1 MSIELNTTSLKQQ
14 RYPGISIPSPMQ
26 EQTPEVRIETERVV
40 FLLGGQERW
49 VIDPKHFDGTPIL
62 TVDNFTPNRICVEL
76 KNAFF
81 PGTDLPINLTCEVNF
96 GKDSSVMDL
105 KLEFWEI
112 KSQVSLAAWLAGE
125 QPIREWI
132 EFEEA
137 SVCSLGKH
145 GEVFL
150 DGEAKMEFFPGWI
163 FRLKGQNI
171 ACLHH
176 LGATVHSNQ
185 FVFGMA
191 TLNHES
197 LFASTPKRRTIFSL
211 QRLRGTTSLAPAI
224 NLPEGWQVVPPNQT
238 DHLYN
243 ELHLET
249 AVNQNGSK
257 EQAFVAQADQG
268 DRGGWALKLHG
279 MPDTFPLHNVSYAMG
294 FDESTIQAAQF
305 GRFSPEPLWYH
316 LSGCSLLL
324 GDGPDA
330 SFELVARDKRIECAV
345 VSPALL
351 SFAAPLQDMVVE
363 AIPTEP
369 FKLLGIY
376 PAGAERHPGFD
387 KTEGLG
393 LPALLVDPDLPS
405 PILAMSDLSF
415 SVLRPKDLLLLR
427 FAFIN
432 LVFQTG
438 GGKNAHLEPVSADKP
453 AFLVVHF
460 SPQHIAEEAFQEGT
474 TYPEPPVPVR
484 MTGPSRLVFR
494 IPKTLEEFPYT
505 MEALLNWSSYEQ
517 SVVPAAVSSPVAP
530 NLLLSHITGY
540 NLDEANPLLV
550 PELPAQETQA
560 PRVEYTAIE
569 APYRLILSPNWF
581 AGWGHAAQPVTHGG
595 MTELWHTR
603 LGVRTKDG
611 VDEQEPSLR
620 TVRAIWCKDEDN
632 PFTMSLNRKNRA
644 SIVTNSSNY
653 LEAIQVNRMMLS
665 SLGAWLDIEGN
676 WQVKPPNSSN
686 NLSNW
691 MHRAAMGRDNYVK
704 TVHEGYLFPF
714 GHRAAMIDVTERRFE
729 LSPSPDQEMVAYLV
743 SWRIVVVREPERIF
757 PVPGMENEGRQFPF
771 RQVRLKT
778 LQTPHLDPNSG
789 PWLMVDKKDFL
800 FQVVAEDQEGRLIEF
815 TAPLAYVN
823 SISDFPTLIE
833 EFNNMPANATR
844 RTRLMDGQKLAFGPT
859 SKPGD
864 TVFVTNSI
872 TFGAVNTAV
881 SPGYYPV
888 LSTADVKIPATEQ
901 IAGTDSKNLD
911 SNDKQIIVKYD
922 KTYLQSGFDKNPG
935 EVFFELDVPVSKTFP
950 GDKAGG
956 IVTPDLTIKGLS
968 RTYGPVA
975 ENAIKDFLDPEH
987 ILGQAKLLGG
997 ILLKEIVKPVKISES
1012 PGSIPQLTSR
1022 VIYPKV
1028 NGIEDTNKVPKAIE
1042 TLYKLEPKMK
1052 SHESNIFEVNADT
1065 SMKLTALIYTKLNTN
1080 DNNLESTYDVTGEL
1094 RNFKVNL
1101 IGTDQTTHFLTLHFS
1116 QLTFNARSGQKPV
1129 VTPKIENVEFGGALQ
1144 FVTSLQSYLKS
1155 VGDDSG
1161 IDVTPLGVSVSSSMA
1176 IPNVTLGILALQN
1189 LTFLTRFNL
1198 PFDGS
1203 PATFYFAF
1211 ASRENPF
1218 VLTVGTF
1225 GGGGFFG
1232 IMLSLDK
1239 DNPVKLLEA
1248 SLEFGGNQALD
1259 LGVASGGVYLM
1270 AGIYYRMENV
1280 APDRRI
1286 CQLTGYVRC
1295 GGVLQVLGLVTVSAE
1310 FYLSL
1315 NYRDPGKAW
1324 GQATLTVKIH
1334 LLLTSKSVDLT
1345 VEKQFAGSDGDPL
1358 IEEMINENDWRA
1370 YCSAFA

>member
-1 MSIELNTTSLKQQ
+1 MSIELNTTFLKQQ

-26 EQTPEVRIETERVV
+26 EQTPEVRVETERVV

-49 VIDPKHFDGTPIL
+49 VIDPKHFDGTPIF
-62 TVDNFTPNRICVEL
+62 TVNKSISKIRVEL

-81 PGTDLPINLTCEVNF
+81 PGTKLPVNLICKVNF
-96 GKDSSVMDL
+96 GSGSPVMDL
-105 KLEFWEI
+105 KLDFWEI
-112 KSQVSLAAWLAGE
+112 KSQISLAAWLAGE
-125 QPIREWI
+125 QPIKKWVN
-132 EFEEA
+132 FEEA

-145 GEVFL
+145 GEVLL

-163 FRLKGQNI
+163 FRLEGQDI
-171 ACLHH
+171 AWLHH
-176 LGATVHSNQ
+176 LDATVYSNQ
-185 FVFGMA
+185 CIFGLA
-191 TLNHES
+191 NPNHES
-197 LFASTPKRRTIFSL
+197 LFASTPNRRTIFSL
-211 QRLRGTTSLAPAI
+211 QRLWGTTSLVPMI
-224 NLPEGWQVVPPNQT
+224 NLPDGWQVVPLNQT
-238 DHLYN
+238 NPPYD

-249 AVNQNGSK
+249 AFNQNGGN
-257 EQAFVAQADQG
+257 EQAFVAQMAQG
-268 DRGGWALKLHG
+268 DRNDWALKLRG

-294 FDESTIQAAQF
+294 FDENTIQAAQF
-305 GRFSPEPLWYH
+305 GRFSSKPIWYH
-316 LSGCSLLL
+316 LNGCSLLL
-324 GDGPDA
+324 GDGPDS
-330 SFELVARDKRIECAV
+330 SFELIARDKRIEWAV
-345 VSPALL
+345 VAPALL
-351 SFAAPLQDMVVE
+351 SFAAPLKGMVVE
-363 AIPTEP
+363 ATPTKT

-387 KTEGLG
+387 ETEKLG
-393 LPALLVDPDLPS
+393 LPALIVDPDLPS
-405 PILAMSDLSF
+405 PILAMADLSF

-427 FAFIN
+427 FAFVN
-432 LVFQTG
+432 LTFRTG
-438 GGKNAHLEPVSADKP
+438 GGKHAHFEPVLADKP

-460 SPQHIAEEAFQEGT
+460 SPQHIAEKVFPEDK

-484 MTGPSRLVFR
+484 MSGPSRLAFR
-494 IPKTLEEFPYT
+494 VPKTLEELPYT
-505 MEALLNWSSYEQ
+505 MEALLNWNNYEQ
-517 SVVPAAVSSPVAP
+517 SVVPAAMPAPVAP

-540 NLDEANPLLV
+540 KVDEDSPLLT

-560 PRVEYTAIE
+560 PGVEYTAIE

-581 AGWGHAAQPVTHGG
+581 AGWGYATHPVTHGG

-611 VDEQEPSLR
+611 VDEQEPTLR
-620 TVRAIWCKDEDN
+620 TVRAIWCKDKDEEN
-632 PFTMSLNRKNRA
+632 PFDMSLNKENRVD
-644 SIVTNSSNY
+644 IVANSSNY
-653 LEAIQVNRMMLS
+653 LNAIQVKRMMLS

-676 WQVKPPNSSN
+676 WQVGPP
-686 NLSNW
+686 LVSNW
-691 MHRAAMGRDNYVK
+691 THRAAMGRDNYVRIIE
-704 TVHEGYLFPF
+704 EGYLFPF
-714 GHRAAMIDVTERRFE
+714 GHRAAKVKVTERRYE
-729 LSPSPDQEMVAYLV
+729 LSPNQKMVTYLV
-743 SWRIVVVREPERIF
+743 CWEIVVVREPERLF
-757 PVPGMENEGRQFPF
+757 PVPGMAHEGRQFPF
-771 RQVRLKT
+771 RKIRLKT
-778 LQTPHLDPNSG
+778 LQTPHLDSNPNSR
-789 PWLMVDKKDFL
+789 PWLMVGNKDFL
-800 FQVVAEDQEGRLIEF
+800 FHVVGEDQEGHLMEF
-815 TAPLAYVN
+815 TTPLAYVN
-823 SISDFPTLIE
+823 NIADLKTLIDD
-833 EFNNMPANATR
+833 FNNIPANETR
-844 RTRLMDGQKLAFGPT
+844 RTRSTDGQKIAFAPT
-859 SKPGD
+859 NKPGD
-864 TVFVTNSI
+864 TVFVANSI
-872 TFGAVNTAV
+872 TFGAVQTNV
-881 SPGYYPV
+881 LPGYYPI
-888 LSTADVKIPATEQ
+888 LSAADVKIPAAEQ
-901 IAGTDSKNLD
+901 IVGTDSKNFD
-911 SNDKQIIVKYD
+911 NNDKKIIVNYD
-922 KTYLQSGFDKNPG
+922 QIYLQSGFEENPG
-935 EVFFELDVPVSKTFP
+935 EVFFKLADPVSKNLTFP
-950 GDKAGG
+950 VDKAGG

-975 ENAIKDFLDPEH
+975 ENCIKDYIDPEC

-997 ILLKEIVKPVKISES
+997 ILLKEIVEPVKISKF
-1012 PGSIPQLTSR
+1012 PGSIPQLTNR

-1028 NGIEDTNKVPKAIE
+1028 NGIEDPNKVPEAIE

-1052 SHESNIFEVNADT
+1052 SDDNNIFEVNADT
-1065 SMKLTALIYTKLNTN
+1065 SMKLTALIYTKLNSN
-1080 DNNLESTYDVTGEL
+1080 EEPTYEVTGDL

-1144 FVTSLQSYLKS
+1144 FVTSLQDYLKA
-1155 VGDDSG
+1155 VGEDSG
-1161 IDVTPLGVSVSSSMA
+1161 INVTPLGVSVSSSMA

-1218 VLTVGTF
+1218 VITVGTF

-1239 DNPVKLLEA
+1239 ENPVKLLEA

-1324 GQATLTVKIH
+1324 GQATLTVKVH